1 MQKRLIKR
9 SLWLLIVL
17 LSNGYIQNA
26 QAQSDSTRYGDFR
39 RDISIDLF
47 PLITG
52 MVGQHTDMADY
63 NIMFRLHRSK
73 QRANKSTVHYAY
85 RFRVGYNL
93 SQTEADSGQLVF
105 PSNQR
110 ELIIQAGFEWQK
122 RFGNLHGI
130 LATEVGID
138 AERSQGISGNNFF
151 SLNSFPFRFIAGVRY
166 FPTQRIAISGETLL
180 WMLKYFPSPNNNLS
194 GFHMYGRPIHSV
206 NFHFFF

>member
-1 MQKRLIKR
+1 
-9 SLWLLIVL
+9 
-17 LSNGYIQNA
+17 
-26 QAQSDSTRYGDFR
+26 
-39 RDISIDLF
+39 
-47 PLITG
+47 

-63 NIMFRLHRSK
+63 NILFRLHRSK
-73 QRANKSTVHYAY
+73 QRANKSTIHYAY

-105 PSNQR
+105 PRNER
-110 ELIIQAGFEWQK
+110 ELIIQGGIEWQK

-138 AERSQGISGNNFF
+138 ANTVQDVSGNRFL
-151 SLNSFPFRFIAGVRY
+151 SLHSFPFRFIAGVRY

-180 WMLKYFPSPNNNLS
+180 WMLKYIPPS
-194 GFHMYGRPIHSV
+194 GFHMYSRPIHSV